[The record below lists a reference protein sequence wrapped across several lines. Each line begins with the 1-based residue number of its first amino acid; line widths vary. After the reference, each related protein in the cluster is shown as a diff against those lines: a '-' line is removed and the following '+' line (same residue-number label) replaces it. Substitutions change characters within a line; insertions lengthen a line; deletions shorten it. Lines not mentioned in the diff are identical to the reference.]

1 MMLDRSIV
9 KYRTVRYG
17 TELVKMADMQQTTNA
32 RVNNLTERQKD
43 VLDAALQLLV
53 KNHLA
58 LTMAK
63 VAEAASC
70 SKETLYKWFGD
81 RNTFL
86 EAMVEWQASRVRA
99 VPINREAVDEEVLF
113 NSLEHFA
120 RDWLMVLTS
129 PTSIALN
136 RLAVSQAGTGKSNL
150 GNIVLYRGPYAIARR
165 LKPILEIGR
174 DCGFLQFD
182 NLDNAFRTF
191 FGLVVRDVQIRKL
204 LGDDF
209 AMDDEQIIRQ
219 ARTATRQFFALF
231 GQKNINKPDETQN

>member
-1 MMLDRSIV
+1 MKI
-9 KYRTVRYG
+9 
-17 TELVKMADMQQTTNA
+17 ANMQQSTNA
-32 RVNNLTERQKD
+32 LVNNLTDRQKD

-53 KNHLA
+53 KDHLA
-58 LTMAK
+58 LTMSK
-63 VAEAASC
+63 VAKAASC

-86 EAMVEWQASRVRA
+86 EAMVEWQASKVRA
-99 VPINREAVDEEVLF
+99 VPISREAVDEQTLF

-136 RLAVSQAGTGKSNL
+136 RLAVSQAGTDKNNL
-150 GNIVLYRGPYAIARR
+150 GNIVLYRGPYAMARR

-174 DCGFLQFD
+174 DCGLLQVD

-209 AMDDEQIIRQ
+209 HMDDEEIIRE

-231 GQKNINKPDETQN
+231 GHKNMNKTDETQI

>member
-1 MMLDRSIV
+1 MV
-9 KYRTVRYG
+9 
-17 TELVKMADMQQTTNA
+17 EMQQTTNA

-191 FGLVVRDVQIRKL
+191 FGLVVRDVQICKL

-209 AMDDEQIIRQ
+209 AMDDEQIIRE

>member
-1 MMLDRSIV
+1 MLDRSIV

-99 VPINREAVDEEVLF
+99 LPINREAVDEEVLF

-209 AMDDEQIIRQ
+209 AMDDEQIIRE

>member
-1 MMLDRSIV
+1 MVEMR
-9 KYRTVRYG
+9 
-17 TELVKMADMQQTTNA
+17 QTTNA

-209 AMDDEQIIRQ
+209 AMDDEQIIRE

>member
-1 MMLDRSIV
+1 MID
-9 KYRTVRYG
+9 
-17 TELVKMADMQQTTNA
+17 
-32 RVNNLTERQKD
+32 NLTERQKD

-81 RNTFL
+81 RDTFL
-86 EAMVEWQASRVRA
+86 EAMVEWQASRVRV
-99 VPINREAVDEEVLF
+99 VPINREAVDEETLF

-136 RLAVSQAGTGKSNL
+136 RLAVSQAGTGKSKL
-150 GNIVLYRGPYAIARR
+150 GNIVLYRGPFAMARR

-182 NLDNAFRTF
+182 NLDDAFRTF

-209 AMDDEQIIRQ
+209 AMDDEQIIRE

-231 GQKNINKPDETQN
+231 GQKHMNKTDETQI

>member
-1 MMLDRSIV
+1 MLDRSIV